1 MKAGNAEESVMYDSA
16 RNTTTSIKKV
26 LDRSMSY
33 NNFKDSFISMSRS
46 FVKWLGTIIN
56 KN

>member
-46 FVKWLGTIIN
+46 FVKWLGTII
-56 KN
+56 K